1 MNIKSIL
8 RSIRFLALLIG
19 NMMMAGCSN
28 SDKPA
33 YLEPHLIT
41 TEATHIT
48 RTEATLNGSATIEG
62 ETEMPKLLFRYG
74 TSESMNLNT
83 SEVHAQGADVSLVLT
98 GLKAGTTYYYM
109 LQGNNG
115 RTTTTSNMMSFTTQ
129 PNISP
134 KLSSATLLSHG
145 PMSAFVSYEITDDG
159 GEPMTETGCY
169 VYLTGEPENKQ
180 KCIVENFDGKK
191 GKIKLRIGNLERNA
205 HYEFQPFARNRVGE
219 TIGTAIKYDTSDAI
233 TLNETGELIQLM
245 GNHLYEYTQLT
256 IAGTLN
262 GEDLSCMRMMM
273 GRDNDNAVTPGK
285 LSDIDLTDV
294 HLAAGGMVGPY
305 HHEAAENQIVQGTF
319 AGCEKLTHVVLPA
332 DATTI
337 EKDAFADCTSL
348 REIEIPASA
357 GSILPSSGCTALE
370 ALTVSPANANYKSQD
385 RRVAECRRQQNHLVS
400 DGQEG
405 QIHPSFRLYL
415 HWRLRLQGMQ
425 HRGVLSVRQRQ
436 NIRSRRLHG
445 QSDKGNTSWSRHQ
458 ADSYRRFPRLPET
471 HESVSGSQHRTNQQL
486 RLRRKSAYRPLCFSF
501 HDSLLRRKRLRQQGR
516 RLLRHLRAPRACRH
530 EKEIS
535 EP

>member
-8 RSIRFLALLIG
+8 RNIRFLALLIG

-285 LSDIDLTDV
+285 LSDIDLTDI

-337 EKDAFADCTSL
+337 EKYTLPSAFTSIGAYAFKECSIEAFYLSDNVETLGQGAFMDSQIKEIHLGAGIKLIPTGVFQGCRKLTKVYLGANTEQISNYAFDGSPLTDLYVSASMIPYCEENAFANKVEGFFATCVL
-348 REIEIPASA
+348 HVPA
-357 GSILPSSGCTALE
+357 GMKKK
-370 ALTVSPANANYKSQD
+370 Y
-385 RRVAECRRQQNHLVS
+385 QNHKIW
-400 DGQEG
+400 GK
-405 QIHPSFRLYL
+405 F
-415 HWRLRLQGMQ
+415 
-425 HRGVLSVRQRQ
+425 
-436 NIRSRRLHG
+436 
-445 QSDKGNTSWSRHQ
+445 
-458 ADSYRRFPRLPET
+458 T
-471 HESVSGSQHRTNQQL
+471 HIVE
-486 RLRRKSAYRPLCFSF
+486 
-501 HDSLLRRKRLRQQGR
+501 
-516 RLLRHLRAPRACRH
+516 
-530 EKEIS
+530 E
-535 EP
+535 